1 MSSEV
6 KHEYIDYLERVQN
19 TLNYQGKSLLEI
31 HQEVAIKEVA
41 KAYGVTD
48 DEYNTLTGEF
58 AKLQSA

>member
-6 KHEYIDYLERVQN
+6 KQEYVDYLERVQN

-31 HQEVAIKEVA
+31 HQEATSREIA

-48 DEYNTLTGEF
+48 DEYNILTGEF